1 MIKRFWTIVF
11 FMVSLNTYAD
21 SIGVEVPW
29 QQERYEVKSDI
40 INFNYTEMGYPVKK
54 GSFGI
59 PLETETKQQLP
70 RKLVRAKAERGTVD
84 DLLNGMVD
92 GGVGIF
98 AIFLCS
104 VPFIV
109 VMMIVY
115 LWMDSYGKKKRKKW
129 EDEKILQKKS

>member
-1 MIKRFWTIVF
+1 MIRKFWTIVF
-11 FMVSLNTYAD
+11 LMLSLNTYAD

-84 DLLNGMVD
+84 DLLNGMVS